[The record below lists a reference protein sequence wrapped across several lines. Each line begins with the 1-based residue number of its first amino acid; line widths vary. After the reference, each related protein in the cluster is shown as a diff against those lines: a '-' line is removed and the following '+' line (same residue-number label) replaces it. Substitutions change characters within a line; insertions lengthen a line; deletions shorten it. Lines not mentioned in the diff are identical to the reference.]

1 MAEIFRYPPS
11 KAPGGIQRWLGG
23 SRLPLHP
30 HWNKAEHFKPPTRRS
45 VAPLSRSPLKAGQP
59 RCRDQ
64 GEGDNVKGWSQ
75 PPNHSSNKCTPG
87 HTPGHARQSRTSES
101 ASSSPSQAVPKNL
114 PQPKCMSQKL
124 PKKGR
129 KTITGDTELGLFLLF
144 VFFLFSPQ
152 TKEIRR
158 SAFPPTGEKFAEAM
172 PGIQIY
178 FWNDFNGILKGC
190 CNLEVLSSFSQLNQS
205 KVKHCLLERSWL
217 P

>member
-1 MAEIFRYPPS
+1 MA
-11 KAPGGIQRWLGG
+11 GGEQGCC
-23 SRLPLHP
+23 RLPLHP

-87 HTPGHARQSRTSES
+87 HTPGHARRSRTSGS

-114 PQPKCMSQKL
+114 PQPKRVSQKL

-129 KTITGDTELGLFLLF
+129 KTTTGDTELGLFLLF
-144 VFFLFSPQ
+144 FFFFSPHKQ
-152 TKEIRR
+152 KKYGAQPSHQLVR
-158 SAFPPTGEKFAEAM
+158 SLQKQCQEFRFISGMTLMG
-172 PGIQIY
+172 Y
-178 FWNDFNGILKGC
+178 
-190 CNLEVLSSFSQLNQS
+190 
-205 KVKHCLLERSWL
+205 
-217 P
+217 